1 MEELIRY
8 FRTQGGQ
15 GEQLTRWEVVVALLL
30 CALLQ
35 IVICQVY
42 RRTHKSSGYSQ
53 SYVQTLMLMGLV
65 TTVIMIVIG
74 SNIARAFSLVGALS
88 IIRFR
93 NAVKETRDVGFIF
106 WVMATAMACGTR
118 FYTLAMLATAMIAA
132 VMLLMHVLD
141 FGAGSTVAER
151 LLVVQLPPGRDPEP
165 TLEAALQELFQT
177 WSVISLETVRQG
189 MYTQVT
195 FSVRPKDGVTGAKIL
210 EAIGKLNDNL
220 KVSYHHAAHTDDL

>member
-15 GEQLTRWEVVVALLL
+15 GEQLGRWEVVLALLL
-30 CALLQ
+30 CAALQ
-35 IVICQVY
+35 VVICRIY
-42 RRTHKSSGYSQ
+42 RHTHKSTSYSQ
-53 SYVQTLMLMGLV
+53 SYVQTLLLMGLV

-118 FYTLAMLATAMIAA
+118 FYILAILATAMIAA
-132 VMLLMHVLD
+132 IMMVSYLLD
-141 FGAGSTVAER
+141 FGAGKMVTER
-151 LLVVQLPPGRDPEP
+151 LLIVQLPPGRDPEP
-165 TLEAALQELFQT
+165 TLESTLAELFQT
-177 WSVISLETVRQG
+177 WSVVSMETVRQG
-189 MYTQVT
+189 LYTQVT
-195 FSVRPKDGVTGAKIL
+195 YSVRPKEAVGGAKVL
-210 EAIGKLNDNL
+210 EAIGKVNDNL
-220 KVSYHHAAHTDDL
+220 KVSYHHAAHTDGL